1 MENEKISDKL
11 AGHAPA
17 KMVGGKRVQGGFL
30 NTSFLVITG
39 QNSEKLQKLTFYS
52 FNKYILIFERAISG
66 LFTSFQTLSS
76 SFLTVI
82 FTLFQNH
89 SVSARVRNNSS
100 TSKLVD
106 TTNVVKANVGGF
118 DGNVVTEK
126 VEKDELAPSD
136 VKSTDGGKSDH
147 VQKHAP
153 VPKNQQS
160 HKPAMNQNINQP
172 KNF

>member
-17 KMVGGKRVQGGFL
+17 KMVGGKRVP
-30 NTSFLVITG
+30 
-39 QNSEKLQKLTFYS
+39 
-52 FNKYILIFERAISG
+52 
-66 LFTSFQTLSS
+66 
-76 SFLTVI
+76 
-82 FTLFQNH
+82 
-89 SVSARVRNNSS
+89 ARVRNNSS

-106 TTNVVKANVGGF
+106 TTSATVKANVGGF

-126 VEKDELAPSD
+126 TEKDELVPEQ
-136 VKSTDGGKSDH
+136 VKNIDGGKGDH

>member
-17 KMVGGKRVQGGFL
+17 KMVGGKRVP
-30 NTSFLVITG
+30 
-39 QNSEKLQKLTFYS
+39 
-52 FNKYILIFERAISG
+52 
-66 LFTSFQTLSS
+66 
-76 SFLTVI
+76 
-82 FTLFQNH
+82 
-89 SVSARVRNNSS
+89 ARVRNNSS

-136 VKSTDGGKSDH
+136 VKNTDGGKSDH

-172 KNF
+172 KNFWEKKAGISMDLW